1 MALSGRYVCDAL
13 AVAGDHGA
21 VGGVGVVKKLT
32 DASAVLPAVAPSA
45 AGPAT
50 TLSPRPVRGLS
61 LGWEFAV
68 AVAAYAAVSVA
79 YDVRLRREPVFDLA
93 AVASGFVIRA
103 IAGGLATGV
112 PLSEWFL
119 VVISA
124 ASLFVVAGK
133 REPATVGMG

>member
-1 MALSGRYVCDAL
+1 MAADPLGANARLGRFTNSTNL
-13 AVAGDHGA
+13 
-21 VGGVGVVKKLT
+21 
-32 DASAVLPAVAPSA
+32 
-45 AGPAT
+45 
-50 TLSPRPVRGLS
+50 
-61 LGWEFAV
+61 
-68 AVAAYAAVSVA
+68 
-79 YDVRLRREPVFDLA
+79 FDLA

-133 REPATVGMG
+133 REPAGLDAAGAGPPAASRVAYPISFLRYIRLLTSGVALNPYRTVVPILPISVW